1 MRSKPPHLAQLAPL
15 LALSIAVGGCSNIPA
30 RIGPPIADLTFER
43 KPIMP
48 VEAITDDRAAADY
61 SSSVESWGD
70 RGWAAV
76 ARLCRWAE
84 RNKLPHPDCPRA
96 E

>member
-1 MRSKPPHLAQLAPL
+1 MRFTMPRPARLALL
-15 LALSIAVGGCSNIPA
+15 LALSIASAGCISTPA
-30 RIGPPIADLTFER
+30 RPGPPVADLTVEQ
-43 KPIMP
+43 KQVMPI
-48 VEAITDDRAAADY
+48 EAITDDRAAADY
-61 SSSVESWGD
+61 SSYIEAWGD

-96 E
+96 D